1 MKENKKCLMITISI
15 LIIAVLYTILVKT
28 VDVAS
33 IGPNGSEVGFST
45 LNRFVRDGL
54 GTSDFWYHV
63 TKYLGI
69 VPFFIVAFYGLQ
81 GFIQLVQKKS
91 LKEVD
96 RRLLLLGCLY
106 VLLGITYIFFEKVII
121 NYRPVIMDGELEASY
136 PSSHT
141 MLAMV
146 ICLSSLLI
154 GKYYIKNKNL
164 LKGFTFG
171 TIILMLLLVI
181 GRILSGVH
189 WISDILGGIIIS
201 ITLVS
206 IYVTAIKWQK
216 K

>member
-1 MKENKKCLMITISI
+1 MKDNKKCLMIAISF

-69 VPFFIVAFYGLQ
+69 VPFFIVAFYAVQGLLQ
-81 GFIQLVQKKS
+81 LIKNKSIQK
-91 LKEVD
+91 VD
-96 RRLLLLGCLY
+96 RRLILLGCLY

-154 GKYYIKNKNL
+154 GKYYIKNRDL
-164 LKGFTFG
+164 LKGFTIG

-206 IYVTAIKWQK
+206 IYVTAINWQK